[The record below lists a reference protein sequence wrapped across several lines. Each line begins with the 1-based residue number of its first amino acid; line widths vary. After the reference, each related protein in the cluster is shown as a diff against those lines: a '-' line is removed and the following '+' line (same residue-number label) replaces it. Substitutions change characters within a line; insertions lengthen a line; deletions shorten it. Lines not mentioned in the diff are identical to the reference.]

1 LKNSSFDFISDT
13 TSNSYLQ
20 DNITLVN
27 GNNLH
32 DSWSG
37 YKMKINGIHYYPSQ
51 QTQYDMR
58 RCETNIPSQRSNTTP
73 TSNSFGN

>member
-1 LKNSSFDFISDT
+1 M
-13 TSNSYLQ
+13 
-20 DNITLVN
+20 
-27 GNNLH
+27 H

-37 YKMKINGIHYYPSQ
+37 YKMKINGIHYYPTQ